1 MSMIMIDNDNFQK
14 EVLEDKEFKLLV
26 FGAQW
31 CGQCK
36 VLKPA
41 VMEYGTAHPEIK
53 ICLHDVEQATDAAE
67 KLNVKSIPCVIIM
80 KDGSEIA
87 RRNGAMSARQLND
100 FIEKN
105 LQ

>member
-1 MSMIMIDNDNFQK
+1 MNELRYERMN
-14 EVLEDKEFKLLV
+14 
-26 FGAQW
+26 
-31 CGQCK
+31 
-36 VLKPA
+36 A

-105 LQ
+105 LE

>member
-14 EVLEDKEFKLLV
+14 EVLEDKEFKLLF

-105 LQ
+105 LE

>member
-14 EVLEDKEFKLLV
+14 EVLESDKPVLV
-26 FGAQW
+26 DFWAPW
-31 CGQCK
+31 CSPCRMLGP
-36 VLKPA
+36 VISEIA
-41 VMEYGTAHPEIK
+41 EEHPEIK

-105 LQ
+105 LE